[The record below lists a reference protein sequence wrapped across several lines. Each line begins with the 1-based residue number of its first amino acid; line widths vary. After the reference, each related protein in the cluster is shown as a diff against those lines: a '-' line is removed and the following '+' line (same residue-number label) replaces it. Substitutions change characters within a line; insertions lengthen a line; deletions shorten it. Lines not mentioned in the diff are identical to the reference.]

1 MPQSML
7 FEIQGLVI
15 LLGHWRRM
23 PDAPPSEFS
32 PFSMHENRHHRF
44 SEDEIDCKR
53 NELRRMSPASYYSVF
68 PEEQPDRR

>member
-1 MPQSML
+1 ML

-15 LLGHWRRM
+15 LLGHWKRM

-32 PFSMHENRHHRF
+32 PFSAHENRHHRF
-44 SEDEIDCKR
+44 TDREIECKR

-68 PEEQPDRR
+68 PEEKPSNR